1 MNDKLED
8 KVGKEDEAAVGPASP
23 DAAENERIDNEN
35 HAPGG
40 VNEAEGSRDA
50 GDSKAAGTD
59 REQESPEGKPEN
71 SDREQAEGKPENS
84 DSEQSEE
91 RPENLDSVQPEE
103 RPENSDG
110 EQSEER
116 PENLDK
122 EQDEVQ
128 IRNSDEKQSE
138 EQPEYLDVDQGDEQP
153 EKSAEDLKE
162 QKPGGAK
169 LPEAEL
175 EFVSG
180 DDVPVRKKKR
190 WKLAVGIVFI
200 VLLLAAGG
208 AYGAGIYYFQDKFLP
223 NTTINGIDASYA
235 LPEDIENQI
244 AAGVKKYKIQV
255 ESRGGKKETL
265 TSDQIGYHYVS
276 KGEVEGFKESQNLY
290 KWPFSFWDD
299 FNYTFESS
307 TAYEEEAFNQAVENL
322 VCLQP
327 ENMEEPR
334 DAYMEFDTKDSEYVI
349 VPEEQGAKLDT
360 DKVKQVIG
368 EAVTKSED
376 SISLEKKEC
385 YLKPA
390 VTSGDKSLNRL
401 VTKLN
406 KYCHTRIEYV
416 FGENREVLD
425 GATINSWV
433 SYDDKGNVTLDEE
446 QIPIFVQGL
455 AEKYD
460 TYDKPRQ
467 FKTNDGSYVTV
478 SGGSYGWMIDQE
490 MEVQEL
496 TALIQS
502 GAQTERYA
510 AFAQTALS
518 WENSDLGWDYI
529 EIDLTKQHI
538 WMYIGGEVAVE
549 SDFVSGDI
557 RSGDKATPEGTYTL
571 YYKKSPDVLKSDKP
585 GDSYQTPVTFWM
597 PFNGGVGMHD
607 ATWRGS
613 FGGSIYTYDGSHG
626 CINLPYDAASQ
637 IYNLIYDGFPIICF
651 YR

>member
-40 VNEAEGSRDA
+40 VNEAEGSQDA

-71 SDREQAEGKPENS
+71 SDREQAEGKTENS

-116 PENLDK
+116 SENLDK

-162 QKPGGAK
+162 QKPGGEK

-307 TAYEEEAFNQAVENL
+307 TAYEEEA
-322 VCLQP
+322 
-327 ENMEEPR
+327 R
-334 DAYMEFDTKDSEYVI
+334 
-349 VPEEQGAKLDT
+349 
-360 DKVKQVIG
+360 
-368 EAVTKSED
+368 
-376 SISLEKKEC
+376 
-385 YLKPA
+385 
-390 VTSGDKSLNRL
+390 
-401 VTKLN
+401 
-406 KYCHTRIEYV
+406 
-416 FGENREVLD
+416 
-425 GATINSWV
+425 
-433 SYDDKGNVTLDEE
+433 
-446 QIPIFVQGL
+446 
-455 AEKYD
+455 
-460 TYDKPRQ
+460 
-467 FKTNDGSYVTV
+467 
-478 SGGSYGWMIDQE
+478 
-490 MEVQEL
+490 
-496 TALIQS
+496 
-502 GAQTERYA
+502 
-510 AFAQTALS
+510 
-518 WENSDLGWDYI
+518 
-529 EIDLTKQHI
+529 
-538 WMYIGGEVAVE
+538 
-549 SDFVSGDI
+549 
-557 RSGDKATPEGTYTL
+557 
-571 YYKKSPDVLKSDKP
+571 
-585 GDSYQTPVTFWM
+585 
-597 PFNGGVGMHD
+597 
-607 ATWRGS
+607 
-613 FGGSIYTYDGSHG
+613 
-626 CINLPYDAASQ
+626 
-637 IYNLIYDGFPIICF
+637 
-651 YR
+651 